1 MQSYVILLIKIAFAC
16 LVNNMYIFIN
26 QQVDLGA
33 VIFQRSLDEGLE
45 LFLDQSGDTT
55 CAEMDKNVLSA

>member
-1 MQSYVILLIKIAFAC
+1 MHVILLIKIAFAC
-16 LVNNMYIFIN
+16 LINNMYIFIN

-33 VIFQRSLDEGLE
+33 VIFQRSLDEALE